1 MLGWMLDRTKMARIA
16 GKWADAAGI
25 DPGDRGQVAAMAHA
39 LMKASGMR
47 AEDAWLSCL
56 SKWMLEHPNARIRA
70 QLALGM
76 HSFLDIYEHSAGLH
90 PESRVGARFVADT
103 ILEEGAPVSSDNPAQ
118 LAAQPAQPVSRTLDP
133 QDRSSCN
140 GGITESHGSGG
151 TSPPNFSSDKAV
163 AFDRALQFLRQ
174 YLRQNG
180 YALHWVAKTR
190 ADTPSIEAAK
200 DGVVFHIVLHVSN
213 AATGRPAPF
222 MIDRCVEHAA
232 KKGGVVRIARIY
244 LGSASA
250 ANQGGFVFSGLESL
264 ADYYAGLER

>member
-16 GKWADAAGI
+16 GKWIDAAGI

-56 SKWMLEHPNARIRA
+56 SKWMLEHPNARART

-76 HSFLDIYEHSAGLH
+76 NSFLDIYEHSAGLH

-103 ILEEGAPVSSDNPAQ
+103 ILEEGHATPSNQQYNLAPQPSQSASLTPAQ
-118 LAAQPAQPVSRTLDP
+118 NDSTLDRATTQLP
-133 QDRSSCN
+133 
-140 GGITESHGSGG
+140 GAMES
-151 TSPPNFSSDKAV
+151 SPPVYSPDKAV
-163 AFDRALQFLRQ
+163 AFDRALQFLRR

-200 DGVVFHIVLHVSN
+200 DGVVFHIVLHASN
-213 AATGRPAPF
+213 SPVGRPAPF
-222 MIDRCVEHAA
+222 MIDRCVEHSA
-232 KKGGVVRIARIY
+232 KKGGVVRIARVG
-244 LGSASA
+244 LASPSALT
-250 ANQGGFVFSGLESL
+250 QGEFVFSGLESL
-264 ADYYAGLER
+264 ADYYAGLKR

>member
-1 MLGWMLDRTKMARIA
+1 MLGWVLDRTKMARIA
-16 GKWADAAGI
+16 GKWIDAAGI
-25 DPGDRGQVAAMAHA
+25 DPGDRGQVATMAHA
-39 LMKASGMR
+39 LMRASGMR

-56 SKWMLEHPNARIRA
+56 SKWMLEHPNARART

-103 ILEEGAPVSSDNPAQ
+103 ILEEGDSTSSEERSQPAP
-118 LAAQPAQPVSRTLDP
+118 QPAQSPSLTRAHNDSALDRATTDLHGAVETSAPVY
-133 QDRSSCN
+133 
-140 GGITESHGSGG
+140 
-151 TSPPNFSSDKAV
+151 SPDKAV
-163 AFDRALQFLRQ
+163 AFDRALQFLRR

-200 DGVVFHIVLHVSN
+200 DGVVFHIVLHAGNGPV
-213 AATGRPAPF
+213 GRPAPF

-232 KKGGVVRIARIY
+232 KKGGVVRIARVG
-244 LGSASA
+244 LASPPASA
-250 ANQGGFVFSGLESL
+250 QGDFVFSGLESL
-264 ADYYAGLER
+264 ADYYAGLKR

>member
-16 GKWADAAGI
+16 GKWIDAAGI
-25 DPGDRGQVAAMAHA
+25 DPGDRGQVATMAHV

-56 SKWMLEHPNARIRA
+56 SKWMLEHPNARARI

-103 ILEEGAPVSSDNPAQ
+103 ILEEGDASTSDRRPTPQLVQPSPPIPAQ
-118 LAAQPAQPVSRTLDP
+118 ND
-133 QDRSSCN
+133 SSHDSA
-140 GGITESHGSGG
+140 ITDSDGAVEV
-151 TSPPNFSSDKAV
+151 SPPVHSPDKAV
-163 AFDRALQFLRQ
+163 AFDRALPFLRQ

-190 ADTPSIEAAK
+190 ADTPSVEAAM
-200 DGVVFHIVLHVSN
+200 DGVVFHIVLHAGS
-213 AATGRPAPF
+213 GRVGRLAPF

-232 KKGGVVRIARIY
+232 KKGGVVRIARVA
-244 LGSASA
+244 LASPSVSTPG
-250 ANQGGFVFSGLESL
+250 NFVFSGLESL
-264 ADYYAGLER
+264 ADYYTSLKR